1 MNTAKLD
8 CRNMPCPQP
17 VMKLLALL
25 KSSRPADITVTVDN
39 EAAFENVSRFLSSK
53 GYENAHTKTDGL
65 WHISA
70 HTNDTGQAD
79 AQGSAASASSRK
91 NALPEAALPEAE
103 DMRTL
108 VMIISPVF
116 GSGDDAL
123 GSKLMK
129 NFLSTLPELGPALWR
144 IILLNGGVT
153 LAAEGSHVLEELQAL
168 EKSGVSIL
176 VCGSCLEHFGL
187 LAQKAVGQTTNMLDV
202 VTSME
207 MAYKIIRV

>member
-8 CRNMPCPQP
+8 CRNLPCPQP
-17 VMKLLALL
+17 VMKLLELL
-25 KSSRPADITVTVDN
+25 KKARPADITVIVDN
-39 EAAFENVSRFLSSK
+39 EAGLENVSRFLGSK
-53 GYENAHTKTDGL
+53 GYTTTHTQQDGL

-70 HTNDTGQAD
+70 LTDD
-79 AQGSAASASSRK
+79 AQSGPA
-91 NALPEAALPEAE
+91 NAPSPEAALPEAE

-116 GSGDDAL
+116 GSGDDTL

-153 LAAEGSHVLEELQAL
+153 LAVEGSHVLAELQAL

-176 VCGSCLEHFGL
+176 VCGTCLDHFGL
-187 LAQKAVGQTTNMLDV
+187 LPQKAVGQTTNMLDV